1 MAEKLL
7 DLRDRPFEILVELES
22 RLQTARLEVGSG
34 GVSQLWAGLG
44 FRLGQNWLAA
54 PREEVREV
62 IQPPPMTRVPGARPW
77 LLGVAN
83 VRGSL
88 LPVCDVHR
96 LLGGEPVAPQRSSRV
111 LVFNSERIP
120 AGFLVDEVVGY
131 RQFTPNEQRPEL
143 LRDIGA
149 LKPVLLG
156 AFAHEG
162 QPWLALSLHR
172 LTRSAAFRQAGW

>member
-1 MAEKLL
+1 MSDELL
-7 DLRDRPFEILVELES
+7 DLQDRPYELLAALET
-22 RLQTARLEVGSG
+22 RLLAARLDLGASA
-34 GVSQLWAGLG
+34 VSQLWTGLG
-44 FRLGQNWLAA
+44 FRLGTHWLVV

-62 IQPPPMTRVPGARPW
+62 ILPPAMTRVPGARPW

-96 LLGGEPVAPQRSSRV
+96 LLGGEPVAPDRGTRV
-111 LVFNSERIP
+111 MVFNSDRVP
-120 AGFLVDEVVGY
+120 AGFLVDEVAGY

-143 LRDIGA
+143 MDGIGPLR
-149 LKPVLLG
+149 PYLLG

-162 QPWLALSLHR
+162 HPWLALSLHR
-172 LTRSAAFRQAGW
+172 LTRSAPFRAAGW

>member
-1 MAEKLL
+1 MGKELL
-7 DLRDRPFEILVELES
+7 DLRDQPYELLELLDA
-22 RLQTARLEVGSG
+22 RLQKARLDLG
-34 GVSQLWAGLG
+34 GATIAQLWAGLG
-44 FRLGQNWLAA
+44 FRLGPHWLAA
-54 PREEVREV
+54 PREEIREV

-88 LPVCDVHR
+88 LPVCDLQR
-96 LLGGEPVAPQRSSRV
+96 LLGGEPVPTQRGSRV
-111 LVFNSERIP
+111 LVFNSERVP
-120 AGFLVDEVVGY
+120 AGFLVDEVAGY

-143 LRDIGA
+143 LEDIGN
-149 LKPVLLG
+149 LRPFLLG

-162 QPWLALSLHR
+162 QPWLAMSLHR